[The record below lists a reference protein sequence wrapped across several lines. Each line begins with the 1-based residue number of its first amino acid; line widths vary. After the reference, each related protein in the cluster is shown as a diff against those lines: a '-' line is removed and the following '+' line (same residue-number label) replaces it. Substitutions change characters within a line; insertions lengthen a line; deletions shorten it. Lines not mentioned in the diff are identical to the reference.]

1 MAALN
6 NTKLKQEILAYF
18 LLTIGSA
25 LFAIGDVMFVNPY
38 LMAPGGTYG
47 LSNVFN
53 TLWPWKI
60 SLYAICM
67 DVPLLIIG
75 TLILGPRFGIKTIV
89 STALIFLFTLILEST
104 WGYNPVLHDGA
115 IVSQEAEGLVPIP
128 NNGGWF
134 QPDYFLNTV
143 VAGLI
148 YGVAIGLI
156 FRSGATSGGSDII
169 SMILHKYTKI
179 SLGTLVMIVDGIITL
194 STLIAFGD
202 IRLPIYS
209 VLIIFIVYALFSLF
223 QSKTS
228 KGKAISFAVIVIAV
242 AFLFFQYDATTG
254 QIVAV
259 SAPIFQQFNP
269 FYVVALTP
277 VSLAIFGSL
286 SAKGKEPSAPRKI
299 AYGMVVAGLA
309 YCLMAVA
316 SFGLPMPQ
324 TTIGADGE
332 PVAVHVADVT
342 PQLLIYTYLIL
353 TFAELLLSPMGIS
366 FVSKVAPPKYKG
378 LMMGGWFV
386 ATAIGNKLV
395 GVGGYLW
402 GNIPLWAVWSVFI
415 ALCLISAVF
424 MFSIMK
430 RLEKVC

>member
-1 MAALN
+1 MTALN
-6 NTKLKQEILAYF
+6 NKKLKQEIFAYF

-75 TLILGPRFGIKTIV
+75 TWILGPRFGIKTIV
-89 STALIFLFTLILEST
+89 STALIFLFTFILENT

-115 IVSQEAEGLVPIP
+115 IISERLSDSLVPIP

-169 SMILHKYTKI
+169 SMIIHKYTKI

-209 VLIIFIVYALFSLF
+209 VIIIFIEGKVINLVVDGMKSYRTVFIITDNPEPIRDYIINNLKRGGTCITGSGLY
-223 QSKTS
+223 
-228 KGKAISFAVIVIAV
+228 KGNERKM
-242 AFLFFQYDATTG
+242 LY
-254 QIVAV
+254 
-259 SAPIFQQFNP
+259 
-269 FYVVALTP
+269 
-277 VSLAIFGSL
+277 VSLNRTDMIKLRSELYHIDPKAFVNIMESSEILGEGF
-286 SAKGKEPSAPRKI
+286 RR
-299 AYGMVVAGLA
+299 
-309 YCLMAVA
+309 
-316 SFGLPMPQ
+316 LPQ
-324 TTIGADGE
+324 E
-332 PVAVHVADVT
+332 
-342 PQLLIYTYLIL
+342 
-353 TFAELLLSPMGIS
+353 
-366 FVSKVAPPKYKG
+366 
-378 LMMGGWFV
+378 
-386 ATAIGNKLV
+386 
-395 GVGGYLW
+395 
-402 GNIPLWAVWSVFI
+402 
-415 ALCLISAVF
+415 
-424 MFSIMK
+424 
-430 RLEKVC
+430 